1 MLILD
6 QIRKEKG
13 KIRAAAYARYSSD
26 MQREESIEAQI
37 RAISNYCANN
47 EIEIVDYY
55 IDRAKTATNTSRPA
69 FQKMISDA
77 MSNTFDIVV
86 VHKLDR
92 FARNRYD
99 SIVFRA
105 QLKNFGVVMLSVIE
119 NLDGSPESLILES
132 VLEGMNEYYSRN
144 LAREIEKGKTENA
157 YQARHNGGIPP
168 LGYDVDKDMHLV
180 INDKEATCVRFI
192 FNAIADGSTNRKVFE
207 HCKEYGWKTKVGNDF
222 TSSSLFSI
230 LRNEKYVG
238 VYVYNRSAPKN
249 ASGSRNGHKYKA
261 SSDIIRVEGVIPSI
275 VDKELFSR
283 VQQQLSKRKKRSGSS
298 TAKREYLLTGK
309 LRCGYCDAP
318 LVGNTRNPIKRKKS
332 YSSYRCSSRRHG
344 LKCELHE
351 VESSGIEGVVLTN
364 LSISLFNPEIQTD
377 ILREYRKHAS
387 KLFDHDRAEKASEK
401 RAVAKLNRQ
410 INNLVQALAE
420 AHESSSSVV
429 KRINELERNKS
440 EIENK
445 INESSYSEDEHL
457 SEAKIIESIDLAKA
471 QIKDGSIS
479 CIKRLIEDMISRI
492 VVTNDRIDI
501 FLVFLSNLNYIDSLY
516 FRSSRISQLQRHK
529 RLGVNGVAPSPPRQE
544 GTLYGCLF
552 CRDWL

>member
-13 KIRAAAYARYSSD
+13 KIRAVAYARYSSD
-26 MQREESIEAQI
+26 MQREESIEAQV

-47 EIEIVDYY
+47 DIEIVDYY
-55 IDRAKTATNTSRPA
+55 IDRAKTATNSSRPA
-69 FQKMISDA
+69 FQKMINDA
-77 MSNTFDIVV
+77 MSNIFDIVV

-99 SIVFRA
+99 SIVYRA
-105 QLKNFGVVMLSVIE
+105 QLKNFGVVILSVIE

-168 LGYDVDKDMHLV
+168 LGYDVDKDMRLV
-180 INDKEATCVRFI
+180 INENEAACVRYI
-192 FNAIADGSTNRKVFE
+192 FNAIADGANNRDVFE
-207 HCKEYGWKTKVGNDF
+207 HCKANGWKTKIGNDF

-249 ASGSRNGHKYKA
+249 AAGSRNGHKYKA
-261 SSDIIRVEGVIPSI
+261 SSDIIRVEGVIPPI

-298 TAKREYLLTGK
+298 TAKREYLLAGK
-309 LRCGYCDAP
+309 LRCGYCDSP
-318 LVGNTRNPIKRKKS
+318 LVGNTRNPIKRKKA

-351 VESSGIEGVVLTN
+351 VESSGLEDVVLSS
-364 LSISLFNPEIQTD
+364 LSKNLFNSDIQND
-377 ILREYRKHAS
+377 ILHEYRNHVK
-387 KLFDHDRAEKASEK
+387 KVFDQDRKENESEK
-401 RAVAKLNRQ
+401 RAIVKLDRQ
-410 INNLVQALAE
+410 INNLIQALAE
-420 AHESSSSVV
+420 AHDTSPSVV
-429 KRINELERNKS
+429 KRINELERSKS
-440 EIENK
+440 EIESK
-445 INESSYSEDEHL
+445 MSESSYIEDEHL
-457 SEAKIIESIDLAKA
+457 SEAKIIENIDLAKA

-479 CIKRLIEDMISRI
+479 CIKRLIEDMISKI

-501 FLVFLSNLNYIDSLY
+501 FLVFISNLNYRENLY
-516 FRSSRISQLQRHK
+516 SKSSGILFSQRQK
-529 RLGVNGVAPSPPRQE
+529 RLGVSGVAPSPPSSN
-544 GTLYGCLF
+544 TI
-552 CRDWL
+552 